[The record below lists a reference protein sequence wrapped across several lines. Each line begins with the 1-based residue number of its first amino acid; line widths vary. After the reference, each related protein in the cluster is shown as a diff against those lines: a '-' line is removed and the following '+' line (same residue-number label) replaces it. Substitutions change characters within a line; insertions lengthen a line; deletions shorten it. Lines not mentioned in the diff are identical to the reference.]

1 MCLRIPVIISSVI
14 LSISLSV
21 GGTSLVF
28 AQEGNGQVVDSETG
42 YVIPYTK
49 VESDTGHL
57 FTAFDGKFNYTPGD
71 HLHITHPL
79 YESSDI
85 FTSRDELSLT
95 IKLKYK
101 NPEGNAES
109 ELAGLKILEA
119 FQQYAKE
126 NNPENL
132 DAYEFL
138 TNNFINTYER
148 SRDNTDAPWTLNRE
162 FESYE
167 KNRYKFRKKY
177 FHKLLNSK
185 MSDSDT
191 SDLKY
196 IPINTYTLS
205 PYNEF
210 IRIGSQDYLNPLHK
224 GAKKKYIYSVVETFI
239 HNNSRYHILFVRP
252 KEKRLFLG
260 FRGLYYI
267 NEDNYGLAASVFNTM
282 PFKDENTQCVITY
295 QLTKKNIWIG
305 KNIYLETYLN
315 HMPTYNSDMKLE
327 LYSRNSTINFD
338 INDQSS
344 TKWLNMIA
352 LGQEDSKFDNESWSM
367 SKMELTNS
375 NKLSYIKTDTT
386 QEDYIRKNWIEW
398 INDIYMG
405 RVAYRLKYVDLKNI
419 ISINQYEY
427 LRIGL
432 GIQTRRQFSDFFT
445 MGGNIGYGFRDKKFK
460 YGYNVGI
467 NIGKKRSTT
476 LSYNASKDI
485 LEPGRT
491 EYIEERKNYLRN
503 FFSKR
508 MDDIRSSSIQF
519 KTALNRYMD
528 LGIKFN
534 SFNLEPNYSYTY
546 LPILETNSDTSR
558 LYFSEVLMQ
567 LRIGQPHVFNPNT
580 RRLFYA
586 NKTVFSSLY
595 INLARG
601 YDHILKGDYSYW
613 KLNSRLLLFFDF
625 NTKGE
630 IDLVVESGIMTPDQ
644 PYQTTYIAP
653 GNDVA
658 LAGITI
664 KNAFQTMELYQY
676 ISDRYFNAFFEY
688 TFGSALFKK
697 TKFNPQIALALNMGW
712 GIYSGNPDL
721 QRGVEIHD
729 YGTGYLETGLLINNL
744 LKIKVYKY
752 FYGGLGVGVYY
763 ALKNT
768 NQGSRWAFRLT
779 YKLGS
784 F

>member
-1 MCLRIPVIISSVI
+1 MRLNIRYHFLIVVI
-14 LSISLSV
+14 LVALTCGNSLEIY
-21 GGTSLVF
+21 
-28 AQEGNGQVVDSETG
+28 AQEGKGQVVNSETG
-42 YVIPYTK
+42 FVIPFTK

-57 FTAFDGKFNYTPGD
+57 FTAFDGKFNYTPGK

-85 FTSRDELSLT
+85 STSYKELSLI

-101 NPEGNAES
+101 NPKGNAES
-109 ELAGLKILEA
+109 ESNGLKILDA
-119 FQQYAKE
+119 FHQHVKE

-132 DAYEFL
+132 GAYEFL
-138 TNNFINTYER
+138 TNNYINTYER
-148 SRDNTDAPWTLNRE
+148 SHDNPDAPWTLE
-162 FESYE
+162 QTMESYE
-167 KNRYKFRKKY
+167 KNRYKFHQKY
-177 FHKLLNSK
+177 FHKLLSSK
-185 MSDSDT
+185 TSDGDT
-191 SDLKY
+191 SKLKY

-210 IRIGSQDYLNPLHK
+210 IRIGKNDYLNPLHP
-224 GAKKKYIYSVVETFI
+224 GAKKKYTYTVVETFI
-239 HNNSRYHILFVRP
+239 HNNSRHHILYVRP
-252 KEKRLFLG
+252 KKKKLFLG

-282 PFKDENTQCVITY
+282 PFKDENIQCVLTY
-295 QLTKKNIWIG
+295 QLTKKNVWIG
-305 KNIYLETYLN
+305 KNIYLEIYTER
-315 HMPTYNSDMKLE
+315 MPGYKSDLKLE
-327 LYSRNSTINFD
+327 LFSSNSMVNFD
-338 INDQSS
+338 IDDQSS
-344 TKWLNMIA
+344 NKWLNMIA
-352 LGQEDSKFDNESWSM
+352 LGKEDSKFDNESWSM
-367 SKMELTNS
+367 SKLELS
-375 NKLSYIKTDTT
+375 SKDKLAYIKTDTT
-386 QEDYIRKNWIEW
+386 HEDYVRKNWAEW
-398 INDIYMG
+398 LNDIYLG
-405 RVAYRLKYVDLKNI
+405 RVAYRIKYVDLKNI
-419 ISINQYEY
+419 ISINSYEY

-432 GIQTRRQFSDFFT
+432 GVQTHRQFSDFFT
-445 MGGNIGYGFRDKKFK
+445 MGANVGYGFRDSEFK
-460 YGYNVGI
+460 YGYNVGV
-467 NIGKKRSTT
+467 NLGKKRSTI

-491 EYIEERKNYLRN
+491 EYIEARKNYLRN

-508 MDDIRSSSIQF
+508 MDDIRSNSIQF
-519 KTALNRYMD
+519 KTNLNRHID
-528 LGIKFN
+528 LGITFN

-546 LPILETNSDTSR
+546 MPLLETNSDTSR
-558 LYFSEVLMQ
+558 LYFSELLMQ
-567 LRIGQPHVFNPNT
+567 LRIGQPHVINPNT

-586 NKTVFSSLY
+586 NKTIFSNLY

-601 YDHILKGDYSYW
+601 YDNILEGDYSYW
-613 KLNSRLLLFFDF
+613 KLNSRMLLFFDLK
-625 NTKGE
+625 TRGE

-644 PYQTTYIAP
+644 PYQIAYIAP
-653 GNDVA
+653 GNNVA

-688 TFGSALFKK
+688 NFGKELFKK
-697 TKFNPQIALALNMGW
+697 SKFNPHIALALNMGW
-712 GIYSGNPDL
+712 GIYSGDPEL
-721 QRGVEIHD
+721 HRGVEIRD
-729 YGTGYLETGLLINNL
+729 YGTGYFETGLLINNL